1 MTSSEKVKYFS
12 EKKLNLTLIMYLDDE
27 QSIDQSYKGG
37 LESIDDTADKIYEQ
51 FGPVYP
57 VKNSDLKNGMILQ
70 RLTKKFHIVLY

>member
-12 EKKLNLTLIMYLDDE
+12 EKKLNLTLIIYLDDE

-51 FGPVYP
+51 FGSVNP